1 MRNAA
6 FSPAFD
12 NLLQSRGAAHT
23 LDGITAALLRGA
35 LEPTPTT

>member
-12 NLLQSRGAAHT
+12 NLLQSRRAR
-23 LDGITAALLRGA
+23 LDMLAG
-35 LEPTPTT
+35 